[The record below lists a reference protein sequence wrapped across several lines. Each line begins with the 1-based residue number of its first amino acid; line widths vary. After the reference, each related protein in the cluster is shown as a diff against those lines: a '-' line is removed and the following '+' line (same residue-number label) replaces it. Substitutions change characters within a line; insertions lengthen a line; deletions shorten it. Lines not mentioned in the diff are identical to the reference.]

1 MIPCLSVCRFL
12 SNGMMSKIYILLQA
26 CQSSIADWLVKDCA
40 DVAQGLQLVRVMHR
54 LGQSTHNMG
63 RSSVLE
69 GGFPAR
75 VPSCFSNFRNIFL
88 RSPFRSTATLGTSLT
103 CDPATIPEHENSGL
117 EASKQRE
124 LMRISSTRRLSSSSY
139 SSSSSSKS
147 FFSATK
153 PATNILRISTAEAN
167 RQPVP
172 TPEASCSK
180 HIRTAIPDPVFALF
194 AFLARQGVHVTDLFR
209 RPGNITQMKTISSQ
223 LAVGEPV
230 DWSIYNIYTVANVAK
245 RFLLSVPGGLLGDQ
259 NERKLL
265 ATAVSYCLPCHEQQ
279 QEEEVVEE
287 PPKQTHLRPHHH
299 QHLHHP
305 HLTHYHHLRA
315 SAGVSEGSLSVPSKL
330 MHAPGFRPLEPVTGS
345 KSLCISPSFT
355 DRSGFLTDFGLGP
368 PLPFERTQMDSFV
381 GILESLPKASRE
393 LVVLIFGILHS
404 MVRHASALFITGCP
418 SCSSSLDLHSNSL
431 GDLGGRDAVTGSPT
445 SGVSTPTVRTLAEA
459 VSKSIVGALIHT
471 CPLSVDMVD
480 RASQVVNVHTAPL
493 TGTQLSPVA
502 PRSWVLP
509 SGHTPGNRHDRRA
522 KPDHGDE
529 HPLLH
534 SHHLSGDLR
543 LPAICNTTTAPSTSV
558 GDSILTCPHCDCT
571 FTSHISLV
579 GHGAISVV
587 LQTLLLR
594 YSLLGDSATSFYTDF
609 MLGRVRPKSAPDVQ
623 SVPMANVIS
632 QFIIPRVP
640 AHKVRS
646 RKRGGDAPAK
656 ENEADPVQDYRN
668 HGSRID
674 NPWVCGLCH
683 DTDVMSL
690 EHSGISAW
698 REVMLLRP
706 SLVPIQFMH
715 VITGGGVAG
724 GPASKVDRMRLRG
737 RRRALNESWARLAPP
752 PLARRHPS
760 LLHPRDQNVCS
771 ITKVAAFASVASR
784 LAHLT
789 DSFGGGGG
797 NARRHWWRVGSGGT
811 TVPDS
816 SKTIPNNSSF
826 SSSVPPAFSLQQTLV
841 QPSNIPIKP
850 YETPSTPFVLT
861 EPAPPLPQR
870 LQMPVTASVETPDQ
884 ITDPPASH
892 AEASYNFCP
901 AGFFHRDVYSMLIVS
916 ASVRSGILFDVC
928 NAGETEVEALH
939 RPVLARSSSRCSYSR
954 YRAVHRRQLDA
965 MLRRTAWFLDPN
977 TSRQS
982 VSSGPTGGCNDRLG
996 TNPRVFISH
1005 EPTSIDVCCCRPS
1018 ETTHSVALPPLIS
1031 ITQTST
1037 VSLLDFG
1044 RDRDEGSCGPGSYRE
1059 FAASASD
1066 LEAPTSAWAGPGFQN
1081 SPDILTFTGQHLYL
1095 GTNAHS
1101 ISMATV
1107 RSAPTRHASPAAS
1120 SDYRLC
1126 PDPDHCT
1133 RPILAMTSQRAS
1145 FPEKSQNPT

>member
-1 MIPCLSVCRFL
+1 
-12 SNGMMSKIYILLQA
+12 
-26 CQSSIADWLVKDCA
+26 
-40 DVAQGLQLVRVMHR
+40 MHR
-54 LGQSTHNMG
+54 LDQSTHNMG

-265 ATAVSYCLPCHEQQ
+265 ATAVSYCLPCHEQR

-480 RASQVVNVHTAPL
+480 RASQV
-493 TGTQLSPVA
+493 
-502 PRSWVLP
+502 
-509 SGHTPGNRHDRRA
+509 
-522 KPDHGDE
+522 
-529 HPLLH
+529 
-534 SHHLSGDLR
+534 
-543 LPAICNTTTAPSTSV
+543 
-558 GDSILTCPHCDCT
+558 
-571 FTSHISLV
+571 
-579 GHGAISVV
+579 

-646 RKRGGDAPAK
+646 RKKG
-656 ENEADPVQDYRN
+656 
-668 HGSRID
+668 
-674 NPWVCGLCH
+674 
-683 DTDVMSL
+683 
-690 EHSGISAW
+690 
-698 REVMLLRP
+698 
-706 SLVPIQFMH
+706 
-715 VITGGGVAG
+715 
-724 GPASKVDRMRLRG
+724 
-737 RRRALNESWARLAPP
+737 
-752 PLARRHPS
+752 
-760 LLHPRDQNVCS
+760 S

-797 NARRHWWRVGSGGT
+797 NARRHWWRIGSGGT

-826 SSSVPPAFSLQQTLV
+826 SSSVSPAFSLQQTLV

-892 AEASYNFCP
+892 AE
-901 AGFFHRDVYSMLIVS
+901 
-916 ASVRSGILFDVC
+916 DVC